1 MNILVIDD
9 HSFLKEGIE
18 FRIKQVLP
26 HANCFFS
33 SSIKSALVQIIEDK
47 INLVFCDLE
56 FDNDSTHDGF
66 YFVEEAVKLAPAIK
80 TIAFTNY
87 NSYRIM
93 NKARKS
99 GFNSFLLKICS
110 FQEFSDTLINVI
122 NSENEYISLSIQG
135 IITRRNEI
143 KMSLFSDSLY
153 GISDLSEK
161 ELELI
166 ILSSETTDRQILSK
180 TFCKSPFTI
189 DAYYKSILQKLNIKS
204 RKEVQFFAREFMGKL
219 LKMQKQN

>member
-1 MNILVIDD
+1 
-9 HSFLKEGIE
+9 
-18 FRIKQVLP
+18 
-26 HANCFFS
+26 
-33 SSIKSALVQIIEDK
+33 
-47 INLVFCDLE
+47 
-56 FDNDSTHDGF
+56 
-66 YFVEEAVKLAPAIK
+66 
-80 TIAFTNY
+80 
-87 NSYRIM
+87 M